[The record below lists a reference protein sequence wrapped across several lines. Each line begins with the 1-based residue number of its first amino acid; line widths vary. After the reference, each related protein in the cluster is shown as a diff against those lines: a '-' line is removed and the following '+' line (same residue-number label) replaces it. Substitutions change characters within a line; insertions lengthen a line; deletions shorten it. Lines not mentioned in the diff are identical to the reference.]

1 MPARHGRQHRAHASR
16 SLKTEYTR
24 PSWVTPAAIKA
35 KAVDQTKRVLG
46 ALNESCLA
54 LNVVGQAD
62 ITKPED
68 TDGETSGI

>member
-1 MPARHGRQHRAHASR
+1 M
-16 SLKTEYTR
+16 
-24 PSWVTPAAIKA
+24 TPAAIKA